1 VIDPKLADYRGKYT
15 CATLNRSP
23 QGVLE
28 VTLHTN
34 GSDLVWSFDVHH
46 EMGYLFEDIG
56 RDPDN
61 KVIILTGTGSTFI
74 ANTDLPRPDSS
85 PDFLVRLL
93 YDAKRLIMSHLD
105 IEVPMIA
112 AINGPATVHA
122 ELALLCDIVLASDDV
137 VFQDAPH
144 FTSGRLPADGSHV
157 VWQELLGPNRGRY
170 FMLTGEKIA
179 APEAHRLGIV
189 GEVRS
194 RDELLPRAREL
205 ALMILERPEM
215 VVRYSRTALVQHYK
229 QAMVDNLGYGLA
241 LSVIGGRSE
250 GK

>member
-1 VIDPKLADYRGKYT
+1 
-15 CATLNRSP
+15 
-23 QGVLE
+23 
-28 VTLHTN
+28 
-34 GSDLVWSFDVHH
+34 
-46 EMGYLFEDIG
+46 
-56 RDPDN
+56 
-61 KVIILTGTGSTFI
+61 
-74 ANTDLPRPDSS
+74 
-85 PDFLVRLL
+85 
-93 YDAKRLIMSHLD
+93 
-105 IEVPMIA
+105 MIA